1 MKKLSVLFALL
12 AVAMFAKGQN
22 DMTISAVTGVYQIP
36 EDVVSDYG
44 KASTPALI
52 VKYAGPITDYV
63 NFQCDVTL
71 PSGIG
76 FDGAEWVDW
85 YDVFVPVLT
94 YFGRQHTCAETVQT
108 SNPAENVYRIIIFN
122 PANSY
127 KDSEGKDRQYTFS
140 ESAEEDYFMIIPLN
154 ISSELP
160 AGDYPITI
168 SDIVISGENSLESK
182 PAGVTVNY
190 TVASAETTVTLKI
203 TEAQYSTLIL
213 PFDAD
218 LPEGLKAS
226 TVEWP
231 ETGNELVETEVTD
244 GKLKAGVPYLM
255 FGEEVKTYTFTGVPT
270 YAEETGTAG
279 AMVGVLAESTVPA
292 GCYVLQNQDGKVAF
306 YKITKERAFHA
317 NRCYMTAKPNGA
329 NMYRIGGPTGID
341 EVTVEEA
348 GDVYDM
354 LGRKVI
360 GPLEKGVYIKN
371 NRKIYVK

>member
-12 AVAMFAKGQN
+12 AVAMFAKAEVGSLNFTAN
-22 DMTISAVTGVYQIP
+22 DITVAPGEEASLTIAV
-36 EDVVSDYG
+36 DD
-44 KASTPALI
+44 ASLLEYI
-52 VKYAGPITDYV
+52 F
-63 NFQCDVTL
+63 NWQCDLYL
-71 PSGIG
+71 PEG
-76 FDGAEWVDW
+76 FSVPAGDKGNYTNKVWDDDDEKY
-85 YDVFVPVLT
+85 YDVFMYETPSNKSKHETQASLQSDGALRIVTAVASYTSLRTTREGKLVILTIKAEEGVEPGTYEGTIKNGLLSGGVLNDDNIITEPVDIK
-94 YFGRQHTCAETVQT
+94 
-108 SNPAENVYRIIIFN
+108 PAELSF
-122 PANSY
+122 
-127 KDSEGKDRQYTFS
+127 T
-140 ESAEEDYFMIIPLN
+140 
-154 ISSELP
+154 
-160 AGDYPITI
+160 IT
-168 SDIVISGENSLESK
+168 VGG
-182 PAGVTVNY
+182 A
-190 TVASAETTVTLKI
+190 AETTISLKI
-203 TEAQYSTLIL
+203 TDAQYSTLIL

-244 GKLKAGVPYLM
+244 GKLLAGVPYLM

-292 GCYVLQNQDGKVAF
+292 GCYVLQKQDGKVAF
-306 YKITKERAFHA
+306 YKVTKERAFHA
-317 NRCYMTAKPNGA
+317 NRCYLIAKPNGA
-329 NMYRIGGPTGID
+329 NMYRIGGTTGID

>member
-12 AVAMFAKGQN
+12 AVAMMAKADDFQITADAIEVEAGA
-22 DMTISAVTGVYQIP
+22 TSATLNIKSNADLGVYAAFQIDITFP
-36 EDVVSDYG
+36 EGITWKKNSAG
-44 KASTPALI
+44 KFAPGN
-52 VKYAGPITDYV
+52 VKIRDSY
-63 NFQCDVTL
+63 
-71 PSGIG
+71 
-76 FDGAEWVDW
+76 
-85 YDVFVPVLT
+85 YDEENE
-94 YFGRQHTCAETVQT
+94 ETVQLHT
-108 SNPAENVYRIIIFN
+108 VSYSEPSENTLRIVC
-122 PANSY
+122 Y
-127 KDSEGKDRQYTFS
+127 S
-140 ESAEEDYFMIIPLN
+140 ESNAKFKHKDTFISFGLVLDENLEPGVYDVKLSNMVFASSGDESGVSDSGDKPADYT
-154 ISSELP
+154 
-160 AGDYPITI
+160 ATITI
-168 SDIVISGENSLESK
+168 NGATQTEI
-182 PAGVTVNY
+182 
-190 TVASAETTVTLKI
+190 TLKI
-203 TEAQYSTLIL
+203 TDAQYSTLIL

-244 GKLKAGVPYLM
+244 GKLLAGVPYLM

-292 GCYVLQNQDGKVAF
+292 GCYVLQKQDGKVAF
-306 YKITKERAFHA
+306 YKVTKERAFHA
-317 NRCYMTAKPNGA
+317 NRCYLIAKPNGA
-329 NMYRIGGPTGID
+329 NMYRIGGTTGID